1 MSGIAL
7 LVLILAGLVIC
18 VLVLRSV
25 RMGSVQIDV
34 IPEGTPSRRRSI
46 RTLALPNPTSKHDSR
61 DTLCG

>member
-25 RMGSVQIDV
+25 RLGSVQIDV
-34 IPEGTPSRRRSI
+34 IPRG
-46 RTLALPNPTSKHDSR
+46 DSVAETEHPHPR
-61 DTLCG
+61 PPESDE